1 MAPWEKDYPP
11 VFSMFEELPP
21 EKVGFDARDLTG
33 SCYRR
38 PDVDFIAVQVGEFL
52 SAAGIQCERAVP
64 LQIGAAATGGPG
76 SEVVDHVF
84 AFMKPISVSIKI
96 AKFLLGWRARR
107 AAFNRRMLMP
117 RVAVV
122 VVADHIVPQKP
133 VGRDSWDSASMC
145 ALVLPELQRH
155 LEERFPA
162 INFQYEL
169 YGQAKNGATLH
180 LRAGNGLRLT
190 DLHVLKILKKLNQ
203 DSPSLTIHHREGWFG
218 WPKLVS
224 VRMVRLRLPSPK
236 RVS

>member
-11 VFSMFEELPP
+11 VFSMFEKLPP
-21 EKVGFDARDLTG
+21 EKVGFHVRDLT
-33 SCYRR
+33 SSSYRR
-38 PDVDFIAVQVGEFL
+38 PDEDSIAVQVGEFL
-52 SAAGIQCERAVP
+52 AAAGIPCERAIP
-64 LQIGAAATGGPG
+64 LRIGGAATGGAG

-84 AFMKPISVSIKI
+84 AFMKPIGVSIQI

-122 VVADHIVPQKP
+122 VVANHIAPPNPVPHN
-133 VGRDSWDSASMC
+133 SWDSASMC
-145 ALVLPELQRH
+145 ALILPELQNH
-155 LEERFPA
+155 LEERFPT

-169 YGQAKNGATLH
+169 YGRGTSVERLH
-180 LRAGNGLRLT
+180 LRAGNGLRLS

-224 VRMVRLRLPSPK
+224 VRLVRLRLPSPK
-236 RVS
+236 QIP